1 MVSIIYEDNHLLIVE
16 KPQNI
21 PVQKDAS
28 KDEDLQSKLKF
39 YLKQK
44 YNKPGNVFLGL
55 VHRLDRPVGGV
66 MVFAKT
72 SKAASRLS
80 KQLRQNLIKKTYM
93 TIVDGV
99 LDKKEGHSE
108 DFLLKNREK
117 NVVKVVDKNIKGA
130 KKASLFFHKIRSVKN
145 YTLLK
150 VVLETGRS
158 HQIRVQFAN
167 LGFPIVGDQKY
178 GKNNN
183 KKVQIAL
190 HSYELS
196 FLHPTTKQLL
206 VFTSDFSKNKFP
218 WTMFL

>member
-21 PVQKDAS
+21 PVQKDES

-80 KQLRQNLIKKTYM
+80 EQLRQNLIKKTYM

-99 LDKKEGHSE
+99 LDKKEGHLE